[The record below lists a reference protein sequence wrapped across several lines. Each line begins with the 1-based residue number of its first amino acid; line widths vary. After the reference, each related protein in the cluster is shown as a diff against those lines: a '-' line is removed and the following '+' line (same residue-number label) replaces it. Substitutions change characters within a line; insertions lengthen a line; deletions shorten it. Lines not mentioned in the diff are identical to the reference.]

1 MGLAENTH
9 TVIYGWRPF

>member
-9 TVIYGWRPF
+9 TVIYGWRPL